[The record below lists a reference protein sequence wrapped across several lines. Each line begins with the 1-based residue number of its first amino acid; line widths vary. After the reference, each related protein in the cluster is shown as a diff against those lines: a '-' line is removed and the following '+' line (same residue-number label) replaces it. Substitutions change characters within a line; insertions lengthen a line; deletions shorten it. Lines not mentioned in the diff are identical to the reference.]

1 MTVLDDFRSDT
12 VTRPDAAMRAA
23 MASAEVGDA
32 VYEDC
37 PTTRRLE
44 AMAAERLGKEASL
57 FFPTGT
63 QSNLAALMAHCGR
76 GDEYLVGQMAHA
88 FRYEG
93 GGAAVLGSIQPQP
106 LPNEPDGTIALSVIE
121 GAIKPDDFH
130 HARTR
135 LLALENTFGG
145 LVLDPAYLA
154 AATGLARRHGLGTH
168 LDGARL
174 MNAAVATG
182 CTAEALARGFDTVS
196 LCLSKGLGAPVGSV
210 LAGPRDLIQ
219 AARRLR
225 KMLGGG
231 MRQTGIL
238 AAAGIH
244 ALEHNVAR
252 LADDHARAARL
263 ADVLAAF
270 PELGLDPAQ
279 TNMVFMTP
287 VATDVD
293 AFRRFLAD
301 RGIAVGG
308 RQGSLRWVTH
318 LDVDDASVERV
329 RAACEAY
336 FAGSVHDHVSTGPS
350 RQARDRKPVLR
361 A

>member
-1 MTVLDDFRSDT
+1 
-12 VTRPDAAMRAA
+12 

-37 PTTRRLE
+37 PTTRKLE
-44 AMAAERLGKEASL
+44 AMVAERLGKEAAL

-63 QSNLAALMAHCGR
+63 QSNLAGLMAHCAR
-76 GDEYLVGQMAHA
+76 GDEYLVGHMAHT
-88 FRYEG
+88 FLYEG

-106 LPNEPDGTIALSVIE
+106 LPNEPDGTIALATIE

-135 LLALENTFGG
+135 LLTLENTFNG
-145 LVLDPAYLA
+145 LVLDPAYLK
-154 AATGLARRHGLGTH
+154 AATRLAREHGLGTH

-174 MNAAVATG
+174 MNASVAVG
-182 CTAEALARGFDTVS
+182 CEADALAQGFDTVS

-210 LAGPRDLIQ
+210 LAGPRELIL

-244 ALEHNVAR
+244 AL
-252 LADDHARAARL
+252 
-263 ADVLAAF
+263 
-270 PELGLDPAQ
+270 
-279 TNMVFMTP
+279 
-287 VATDVD
+287 
-293 AFRRFLAD
+293 
-301 RGIAVGG
+301 
-308 RQGSLRWVTH
+308 
-318 LDVDDASVERV
+318 
-329 RAACEAY
+329 
-336 FAGSVHDHVSTGPS
+336 
-350 RQARDRKPVLR
+350 
-361 A
+361 

>member
-1 MTVLDDFRSDT
+1 MTAMDDFRSDT

-37 PTTRRLE
+37 PTTSRLE
-44 AMAAERLGKEASL
+44 AMAAERLGKEAAL

-63 QSNLAALMAHCGR
+63 QSNLAGLMAHCAR
-76 GDEYLVGQMAHA
+76 GDEYLVGHMAHT
-88 FRYEG
+88 FLYEG

-106 LPNEPDGTIALSVIE
+106 LPNEADGTIALATIE
-121 GAIKPDDFH
+121 GAVKPDDFH

-135 LLALENTFGG
+135 LLTLENTFSG
-145 LVLDPAYLA
+145 LVLDPAYLE
-154 AATGLARRHGLGTH
+154 ATTRLAREHGLGTH

-174 MNAAVATG
+174 MNASVAIG
-182 CTAEALARGFDTVS
+182 CEADVLARGFDTVS

-244 ALEHNVAR
+244 ALEHNVER
-252 LADDHARAARL
+252 LAEDHARAARL
-263 ADVLAAF
+263 ADILAAF
-270 PELGLDPAQ
+270 PELGSGPAQ

-308 RQGSLRWVTH
+308 RYGSLRWVTH
-318 LDVDDASVERV
+318 LDVDDASVDRV
-329 RAACEAY
+329 RDACEDY
-336 FAGSVHDHVSTGPS
+336 FSGDGPH
-350 RQARDRKPVLR
+350 
-361 A
+361 